1 LSNIYSGT
9 TCYINSKKVTKML
22 MGKSDVT
29 SCYEWMQDISSS
41 TCYV

>member
-1 LSNIYSGT
+1 
-9 TCYINSKKVTKML
+9 ML